1 MPDDAAPTL
10 FSIAMSQARIES
22 KLDTVVSVGQDHE
35 TRIRTI
41 ESDRDKL
48 VRYEMLEAFDA
59 RIRSLEAERDERSF
73 LRNHIPAFAT
83 SAAFVSAACALA
95 VLIHSLIH

>member
-22 KLDTVVSVGQDHE
+22 KLDTVVAVGQDHE
-35 TRIRTI
+35 TRIRAI
-41 ESDRDKL
+41 ESDREKL
-48 VRYEMLEAFDA
+48 VRTEMAEAFEL

-83 SAAFVSAACALA
+83 LAAFVSAACALA
-95 VLIHSLIH
+95 VLIHALIH